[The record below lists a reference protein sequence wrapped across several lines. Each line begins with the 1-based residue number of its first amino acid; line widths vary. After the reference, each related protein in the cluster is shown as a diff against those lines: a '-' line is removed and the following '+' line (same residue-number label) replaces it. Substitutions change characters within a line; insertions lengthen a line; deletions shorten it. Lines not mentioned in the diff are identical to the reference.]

1 MEWCG
6 GKHIYN
12 IQGGVSDG
20 FAGRGG
26 DASPSNRQDIEKY
39 GKISTLNVQMI
50 ALHTMLFMRSYNEV
64 P

>member
-26 DASPSNRQDIEKY
+26 DASPVIEAVI
-39 GKISTLNVQMI
+39 GK
-50 ALHTMLFMRSYNEV
+50 E
-64 P
+64 